1 MFTHVPL
8 RGWWWAFVLMAS
20 AGGAEAQQPPTG
32 GNCLPQP
39 AVGDVIVVTG
49 SKLAEQLINAPVA
62 MTVIPESVIDGA
74 PSQTLTDLLRVVPGV
89 NAVQTSGR
97 DINITTRAATGTL
110 ANSLL
115 VLLDGRS
122 IYQDF
127 FGSVM
132 WDFLPV
138 DAAEIKQVEVIRG
151 PASAVWGANA
161 MTGVVNVISKTPR
174 EMLGTSLS
182 IRFGQ
187 FDRTRPG
194 EAFDGGGLFAVNATH
209 AEAPDERFAFKVSA
223 GFLTQEPFLRPEG
236 TVPGKQIAYPV
247 FTNRGTAQ
255 HRLDAR
261 ADYCFPDG
269 LQQLIVAAG
278 LAATQGIIHSGLG
291 PLDIQR
297 GSMLKYGRITYLRKG
312 LKLQIFVN
320 DLDGESPFLL
330 QNGPDGQPLDA
341 TFENQS
347 YDVEVSNS
355 VVLGERHLLAYG
367 GNFRHNAFDISI
379 APRGNRRDEGGAYIQ
394 DRIFLSDRFHW
405 LVGTR
410 VDRYGVLDKPVFSP
424 RTAFFVKP
432 ARNQT
437 IRLSYNRAFRAPSF
451 INTYFDMNLLTPV
464 DLGPAG
470 TFQVPST
477 AVGNPELDEEQ
488 LSAYEIGYI
497 AKLERV
503 TLDAAFYLN
512 RTRDT
517 VLFTQTETYTSE
529 NPPPGWPLPP
539 AVLDDLNDAGQGLPS
554 QLSYLNFPR
563 MTERGIELSADARI
577 TNRLTAFANYFW
589 QADPVP
595 EGFDVSELNL
605 PPTHRFNAGVSYTGH
620 RYFGSISASFH
631 DEAYWQDVNRY
642 EGITEAY
649 TLLDGA
655 FGVRSADGS
664 MTAAVRA
671 TNLLNA
677 ATLQHSFGDL
687 IKRTVTG
694 EIRFSF

>member
-20 AGGAEAQQPPTG
+20 AAIAEARQLPTSEQCRPQPP
-32 GNCLPQP
+32 
-39 AVGDVIVVTG
+39 AGDVIVVSG
-49 SKLAEQLINAPVA
+49 SRLEELLINTPVA
-62 MTVIPESVIDGA
+62 ITVIPESVIDGA

-89 NAVQTSGR
+89 NTVQTSGR
-97 DINITTRAATGTL
+97 DINVTTRAATGTL

-115 VLLDGRS
+115 ALLDGRS

-127 FGSVM
+127 FGFVM

-138 DAAEIKQVEVIRG
+138 DAAEIKQIEVIRG

-194 EAFDGGGLFAVNATH
+194 EAFDGGGLFAVNAVH
-209 AEAPDERFAFKVSA
+209 AEAPDERFAFKISA

-236 TVPGKQIAYPV
+236 HVPGTQTVYPA

-269 LQQLIVAAG
+269 RQKLIVAGG

-297 GSMLKYGRITYLRKG
+297 GSMLKYGRITYLRDRM
-312 LKLQIFVN
+312 KLQLFVN
-320 DLDGESPFLL
+320 DLDGEAPFLL
-330 QNGPDGQPLDA
+330 QLGADGQPLDA

-347 YDVEVSNS
+347 YDVEFSNS
-355 VVLGERHLLAYG
+355 VVLGKRHLLAYG
-367 GNFRHNAFDISI
+367 GNFRHNAFDISL

-394 DRIFLSDRFHW
+394 DRIELSDRFHW

-432 ARNQT
+432 APKQT
-437 IRLSYNRAFRAPSF
+437 IRLSFNKAFRAPSF
-451 INTYFDMNLLTPV
+451 INTYFDTNLLTPL
-464 DLGPAG
+464 DLGEAG
-470 TFQVPST
+470 TFQLPSA
-477 AVGNPELDEEQ
+477 AVGNPELKAEQ

-497 AKLERV
+497 AILKNV
-503 TLDAAFYLN
+503 TLDAAFYVN
-512 RTRDT
+512 RTRET
-517 VLFTQTETYTSE
+517 VLFTQTDEYTSE
-529 NPPPGWPLPP
+529 NPPTGWPLPP
-539 AVLDDLNDAGQGLPS
+539 DTAQGLPS
-554 QLSYLNFPR
+554 EFSYRNFPR

-577 TNRLTAFANYFW
+577 TDRLTAFANYFW

-595 EGFDVSELNL
+595 EGFDVAELNL

-620 RYFGSISASFH
+620 RYFGSISGSFH

-642 EGITEAY
+642 EGTTEAY
-649 TLLDGA
+649 TILDGA

-664 MTAAVRA
+664 MTVAVRA